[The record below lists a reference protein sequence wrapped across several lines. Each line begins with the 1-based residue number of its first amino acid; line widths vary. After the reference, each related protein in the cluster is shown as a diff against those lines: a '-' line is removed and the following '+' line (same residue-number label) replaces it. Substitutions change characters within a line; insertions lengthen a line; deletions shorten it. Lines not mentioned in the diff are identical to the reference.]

1 MRRQVFEM
9 KTYLTVIGGGL
20 AGSEAAWQAA
30 EKGVTV
36 ILYEMRSKI
45 PTPVHKTDQC
55 AELVCSNSLG
65 NNLPYSAPFLLKEEL
80 RKFNS
85 IVISAADRH
94 CVPAGGAL
102 AVDRDLFSK
111 EITERILQH
120 PNITLK
126 RDEVVEIP
134 DEGPVIIA
142 TGPLTSP
149 KLSEDIKK
157 IVGQKYLYFYD
168 ALSPIIDAN
177 TIDYDKAFFASRY
190 NKGGDDYLNCPMDAE
205 QYRQFVHELN
215 HAQKVPFASFEKPI
229 YFEGCLPIEEMAARG
244 EKTLA
249 FGPLKPV
256 GLPHPETGR
265 LAHAVVQLRRENKE
279 STAFNLVGFQTKL
292 TYPEQKRVFT
302 LIPGL
307 EKAEFFR
314 LGAIHRNTYINAP
327 GILTKNLDLQSRPGI
342 YFAGQ
347 IIGVEGYVES
357 ATMGLLAS
365 LSAIRKISGE
375 EFVPP
380 PLETAMGALHNYVTT
395 KPSKNYQPM
404 NINFGLFP
412 VKEMGIRNKKVRNQK
427 IFENA
432 LTSLTRWRDSFKE
445 EVDSAV

>member
-1 MRRQVFEM
+1 V
-9 KTYLTVIGGGL
+9 KSCLTIIGGGL

-30 EKGVTV
+30 ESGITV
-36 ILYEMRSKI
+36 VLYEMRSET

-65 NNLPYSAPFLLKEEL
+65 SNLPHSAPFLLKEEL

-85 IVISAADRH
+85 LVIGSADRH
-94 CVPAGGAL
+94 SVPAGGAL
-102 AVDRDLFSK
+102 AVDRDLFSQ
-111 EITERILQH
+111 EITDRLFQH

-126 RDEVVEIP
+126 REEVVEIP
-134 DEGPVIIA
+134 EEGPVIIA

-149 KLSEDIKK
+149 KLSEDIKR

-168 ALSPIIDAN
+168 ALSPIVDAN

-190 NKGGDDYLNCPMDAE
+190 GKGGDDYLNCPMDRE
-205 QYRQFVHELN
+205 QYGQFVDELN
-215 HAQKVPFASFEKPI
+215 KAQKVPFASFEKPI
-229 YFEGCLPIEEMAARG
+229 YFEGCLPIEELASRG
-244 EKTLA
+244 QKTLA

-256 GLPHPETGR
+256 GLPLPETGR
-265 LAHAVVQLRRENKE
+265 IAHAVVQLRRENKE
-279 STAFNLVGFQTKL
+279 GTAFNLVGFQTKL
-292 TYPEQKRVFT
+292 TYPEQKRLFT
-302 LIPGL
+302 MIPGL

-314 LGAIHRNTYINAP
+314 FGAIHRNTYINAP
-327 GILTKNLDLQSRPGI
+327 GILTKDLDLQTRPGI

-365 LSAIRKISGE
+365 LSAVRKISGE
-375 EFVPP
+375 EFTPP
-380 PLETAMGALHNYVTT
+380 PLETAMGALYNYVTT
-395 KPSKNYQPM
+395 KPPKNYQPM

-412 VKEMGIRNKKVRNQK
+412 VKEMGIRDKKVRNRK

-432 LTSLTRWRDSFKE
+432 LSSLTLWRNSFKR